1 MPNELS
7 LNTNPNAASAFLDI
21 ADTAGGIMLPTV
33 KVTEK
38 IFTPAPGNDPKDL
51 DNLPDNGKARPAVYI
66 AKRVGVLSWKNG
78 YDKKSDEEV
87 PAFTAFANDQNDE
100 DIGLIAG
107 AAKARQMCP
116 KAIQPNFDFD
126 KSKVGHVKPL
136 LEILVFLPK
145 VGFTVIAVSPNY
157 YNVVDGVKAV
167 GNLQGPVPV
176 MIKPDKKNHKG
187 GGYTWD
193 SAFCGVD
200 VINGAEAEKLL
211 AAMEEYRVSVAEDL
225 AIKEAVNSW
234 LTSSDRPMTDAV
246 REALRAGIALN
257 PPQF

>member
-1 MPNELS
+1 MTNELS
-7 LNTNPNAASAFLDI
+7 VNQNQRAASVFLDI
-21 ADTAGGIMLPTV
+21 ADNAGGIMLPTV
-33 KVTEK
+33 KVTDK
-38 IFTPAPGNDPKDL
+38 IFTPAPGNDPAHIDL
-51 DNLPDNGKARPAVYI
+51 LPDNGKARPAVYI
-66 AKRVGVLSWKNG
+66 AKRVGILSWKNG
-78 YDKKSDEEV
+78 YDNKAEDEV
-87 PAFTAFANDQNDE
+87 PAFAVFANDQNDE

-116 KAIQPNFDFD
+116 RAKQDDFNFD

-157 YNVVDGVKAV
+157 YNVVDGIKAV
-167 GNLQGPVPV
+167 GKLTGPVPV

-193 SAFCGVD
+193 SAFCGVE
-200 VINGAEAEKLL
+200 VIDGAGAADLL
-211 AAMEEYRVSVAEDL
+211 KAMEEYRLSVSEDL
-225 AIKEAVNSW
+225 AIKEAVESW
-234 LTSSDRPMTDAV
+234 LSSSDRPMTDAV